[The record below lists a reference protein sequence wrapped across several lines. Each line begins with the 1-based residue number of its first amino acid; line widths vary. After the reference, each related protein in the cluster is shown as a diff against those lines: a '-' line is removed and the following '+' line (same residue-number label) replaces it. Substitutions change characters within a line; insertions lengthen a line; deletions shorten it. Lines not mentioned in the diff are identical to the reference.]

1 MPRESVLQRQDRDGE
16 GKGSRPPACPPLA
29 PPLPVCS
36 SSLLPAVSHRLFDQA
51 ILRPDAAARASMAEV
66 EAPTEV
72 TMDQGGEYVGDA
84 PPGCRLMIRK
94 MVLTNFKSYANSITV
109 GPFDRNMTSV
119 VGPNGNGKS
128 NVIDAMLFVFGF
140 KAKKCAAGSRSPPRC
155 WRFCPL
161 SLCSR
166 VSRRCRCCYGCGCS
180 RSAVAL
186 CGLRLRAGRH
196 RTRPR
201 AVGRGRSAHRLVV
214 KEMPLHDTP
223 RRPWAGQPARSPRR
237 PAAARR
243 LQPPPAAASRHMIS
257 GSC

>member
-1 MPRESVLQRQDRDGE
+1 
-16 GKGSRPPACPPLA
+16 
-29 PPLPVCS
+29 
-36 SSLLPAVSHRLFDQA
+36 
-51 ILRPDAAARASMAEV
+51 MAEV

-166 VSRRCRCCYGCGCS
+166 
-180 RSAVAL
+180 
-186 CGLRLRAGRH
+186 
-196 RTRPR
+196 
-201 AVGRGRSAHRLVV
+201 
-214 KEMPLHDTP
+214 
-223 RRPWAGQPARSPRR
+223 
-237 PAAARR
+237 
-243 LQPPPAAASRHMIS
+243 ASRHRR
-257 GSC
+257 C